1 MNSNIFILE
10 FAPFFNEYSKEYE
23 QLFIEAI
30 MNALV
35 DVYGNDFTVEIFT
48 LYDSYELNNL
58 NVANMV
64 AADKLRF
71 YCVFQ
76 FKNNIYT
83 LHDFIIKSYEF
94 KDQLSDFIKFF
105 SDISIFNDRCTEFT
119 SCFKTKYK
127 LVVKHGDYIEKTE
140 TRLENGMSIACV
152 NF

>member
-10 FAPFFNEYSKEYE
+10 FAPFFNEYSKENE

-35 DVYGNDFTVEIFT
+35 DVYGDNFTVEIYT
-48 LYDSYELNNL
+48 LYDSYNSYDLNIVNK
-58 NVANMV
+58 VT
-64 AADKLRF
+64 ADKLRF
-71 YCVFQ
+71 YCVFR

-94 KDQLSDFIKFF
+94 KEQLSDFIKFF
-105 SDISIFNDRCTEFT
+105 SDISIFTDRCKEFI
-119 SCFKTKYK
+119 SCFRTKYK

-140 TRLENGMSIACV
+140 TRLENGICTASAH
-152 NF
+152 F